1 MNDEPASSSSGAHGN
16 HDLDDHPQE
25 AAPTAAEL
33 AERRKKNR
41 QMFNRKRGDLL
52 DDLLRN
58 LDILI
63 YAELSTIYYMD
74 CSFLRF
80 LFRAFV
86 QFIFLTLKQA
96 PFPEHPAERP
106 VIAPIVFSNLLCFLI
121 HFFQSPPEAGEAT
134 RGYLHGGLAMDF
146 IGQKGPTSKMH
157 LLLLDLLVLGL
168 QLTHM
173 AAGMARKRVR
183 EASSVTTPPAV
194 GGNPQ
199 PVSSVP
205 PAGVQQQDIE
215 AEERGVHRAD
225 YGADIEMQ
233 PLNPSGTTASPS
245 ISTTDPL
252 LATTAP
258 RTDAHIFDA
267 FNSGQIVLADLDFGR
282 SMKEQWHMAKNFRA
296 NASASEYQSRTLR
309 AELAGRILRLR
320 MGTDALRQSI

>member
-1 MNDEPASSSSGAHGN
+1 MNDEPSSSSSGAHGN
-16 HDLDDHPQE
+16 HDLDLPQE

-58 LDILI
+58 LDILV

-86 QFIFLTLKQA
+86 QFVFLTLKQA
-96 PFPEHPAERP
+96 PFPEHPADRP
-106 VIAPIVFSNLLCFLI
+106 VIAPIVFSNVICSLF
-121 HFFQSPPEAGEAT
+121 HFFLSQPAAGEET

-146 IGQKGPTSKMH
+146 IGQKGPSSIVH

-183 EASSVTTPPAV
+183 GASSVTTPPAV

-199 PVSSVP
+199 PVSSAP
-205 PAGVQQQDIE
+205 PAGVQQQDTE

-233 PLNPSGTTASPS
+233 PLNASGTPASASPS
-245 ISTTDPL
+245 DTF

-267 FNSGQIVLADLDFGR
+267 FDSGQIVLADLDFGR
-282 SMKEQWHMAKNFRA
+282 SIKEQWHMAKNFRA

>member
-1 MNDEPASSSSGAHGN
+1 MNDEPSSSSSGAHGN
-16 HDLDDHPQE
+16 HDLDLPQE
-25 AAPTAAEL
+25 AEPTAGEL
-33 AERRKKNR
+33 AEWRKKNR
-41 QMFNRKRGDLL
+41 QMFNRKRGELL

-96 PFPEHPAERP
+96 PFPEHPADRP
-106 VIAPIVFSNLLCFLI
+106 VIAPIVFSNLICFLF
-121 HFFQSPPEAGEAT
+121 HFFLSPPEAGEAT

-146 IGQKGPTSKMH
+146 IGQKGPTSKGH

-173 AAGMARKRVR
+173 AAGMARRRVR
-183 EASSVTTPPAV
+183 QASNVTTPPAV

-199 PVSSVP
+199 PVSSAP

-233 PLNPSGTTASPS
+233 PLNASGSASASPLD
-245 ISTTDPL
+245 TL

-267 FNSGQIVLADLDFGR
+267 FHSGQIVLADLDFGKT
-282 SMKEQWHMAKNFRA
+282 MKEQWHMAKNFRA
-296 NASASEYQSRTLR
+296 NAGASEYQSRTLR